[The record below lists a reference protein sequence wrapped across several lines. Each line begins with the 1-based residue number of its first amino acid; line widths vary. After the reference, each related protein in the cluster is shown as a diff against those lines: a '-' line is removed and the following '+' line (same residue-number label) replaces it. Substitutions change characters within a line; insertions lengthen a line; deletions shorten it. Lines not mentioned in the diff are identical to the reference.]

1 MEVAYRAMDLL
12 RRRDSYGT
20 KEIIGRI
27 LAILIYAHTMKVDL
41 PPTIVDLA
49 RSIGVVIRTVD
60 LPPVVPVPTIV
71 PSLPTAEEPPKT
83 TGLTPTPQGGSIF
96 EGME

>member
-1 MEVAYRAMDLL
+1 MDLL

-60 LPPVVPVPTIV
+60 LPPVTPAPTIV
-71 PSLPTAEEPPKT
+71 PPQPMPTAEAPLKVT
-83 TGLTPTPQGGSIF
+83 DLTPVSTSGNIF
-96 EGME
+96 EGMD